1 MVLEVKSVNT
11 FYDDFQALYD
21 VDISVESGSLVA
33 MFGPNGHGKS
43 TLLQTICGL
52 IKPKSGTVTYKG
64 IELTELTTTEI
75 VSLGVVYI
83 AEDRHLFA
91 EMSVFENLRMGAFNK
106 KSRPYEEDNMAY
118 VFELFPKLKLLRKKA
133 ASTLSGGEARMLAIG
148 RGLMSHADFLAV
160 DEPSLGLAPNLRME
174 VFEKIN
180 QIRKAGRSVLIVEQS
195 TSHIA
200 DMADYI
206 YLLEDGE
213 IVEHARSIDD
223 ITDESVKRVFL
234 GIT

>member
-1 MVLEVKSVNT
+1 MLEVNGVST
-11 FYDDFQALYD
+11 FYEDFQALTD
-21 VDISVESGSLVA
+21 VSIRVDNSALVA

-52 IKPKSGTVTYKG
+52 LKPASGSILYNG
-64 IELTELTTTEI
+64 TELSRLDTTEI
-75 VSLGVVYI
+75 VGLGVVYI
-83 AEDRHLFA
+83 AEDRHLFP
-91 EMSVFENLRMGAFNK
+91 EMTVFENLRMGAFNRK
-106 KSRPYEEDNMAY
+106 ARQYEEENLQY
-118 VFELFPKLKLLRKKA
+118 VFDLFPKLKILRNKS

-148 RGLMSHADFLAV
+148 RGLMSHAEFLAI

-180 QIRKAGRSVLIVEQS
+180 GIRKDGRSVLIVEQS

-206 YLLEDGE
+206 YLLEDGK
-213 IVEHARSIDD
+213 IVHEGASIDD
-223 ITDESVKRVFL
+223 ITDENIKRVFL